1 MPDPLVWRLQASL
14 RHLRLAQL
22 MTHYYHIWTYNPRFY
37 SLCQAS
43 LRHLRLAARYG
54 YHDHHHTRK
63 DKDLQRL
70 RKAHPKEFHGILRV
84 MGMEDRIFSPTYDP
98 SGHVVR
104 HGALRERLGGVLGGR
119 AAP

>member
-1 MPDPLVWRLQASL
+1 MPDPLVCRL
-14 RHLRLAQL
+14 
-22 MTHYYHIWTYNPRFY
+22 
-37 SLCQAS
+37 QAS

-70 RKAHPKEFHGILRV
+70 RKAHPKEFHRILRV

-104 HGALRERLGGVLGGR
+104 HGALRERLGGVLG